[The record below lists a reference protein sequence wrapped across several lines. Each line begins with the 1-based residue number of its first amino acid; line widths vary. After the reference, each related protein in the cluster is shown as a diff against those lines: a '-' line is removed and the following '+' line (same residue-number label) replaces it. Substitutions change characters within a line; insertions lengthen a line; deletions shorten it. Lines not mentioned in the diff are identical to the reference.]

1 MGWWSALFGAPKAV
15 EKVAEMGE
23 TIVKGAVSGL
33 DKIFFTDEERAEAH
47 AEASKI
53 VLQYWQS
60 IAKENTEQSRAR
72 RGLAMM
78 SFKAFFALIF
88 LAVLS
93 KSLGV
98 AFPAYVTQ
106 MADLATFI
114 LGCIKLFSFI
124 ISAITVIYFGPHQVS
139 KIWTS
144 KKS

>member
-1 MGWWSALFGAPKAV
+1 MGWWSALFAAPKAV

-53 VLQYWQS
+53 VLGFWDR

-72 RGLAMM
+72 RALAMM

-88 LAVLS
+88 MAVLC
-93 KSLGV
+93 KALAIPFAAQAV
-98 AFPAYVTQ
+98 Q
-106 MADLATFI
+106 LNELATFI

-144 KKS
+144 KKK